1 MLEKLNDYT
10 FLIVG
15 IILIPFIFFFAY
27 KGFGLL
33 MKSIFDEK

>member
-1 MLEKLNDYT
+1 MLEKQMT
-10 FLIVG
+10 IQFLTVG

-33 MKSIFDEK
+33 MKSIFDKK